1 MCGRVFQTH
10 DLNRLIRIS
19 RAGIVQNSGRFRTH
33 YNMGPKNYLSTV
45 RNIRNMSNKNVN
57 NEIKAFEAKVKQ
69 NNNGNSDTK
78 NGNVEISN
86 CSNSIENNHP
96 NTINQNDIAD
106 IKKTEN
112 NNYFASNANVIN
124 QNDTADQIKDD
135 KSNIKSITET
145 PISNE
150 HSNLDSKNA
159 FDEPFETISGREL
172 DFLNWGHTTPNFFV
186 INARI
191 EELPEKEMFKYI
203 VNTNRCAVI
212 VEGFYEWNPNKQAFS
227 FINKVDNYFFIAAL
241 YTKDNNIILLTK
253 QAPKKL
259 SVVHHRMPVLLE
271 EKELEIWLDVNN
283 HKFNNILQKFII
295 NEENEIWNKVQ
306 FQMVAPY
313 VSSVQ
318 NNTKLC
324 LMSQKDYLDKNGIE
338 KFFVKKVKNSEKVEK
353 NIVVVNDSKDAA
365 KKEQLNLDEV
375 CDKKKLEKKKLEL
388 ESNEEKTLIAS
399 KKIK

>member
-19 RAGIVQNSGRFRTH
+19 RAERINNSGRYRTH

-45 RNIRNMSNKNVN
+45 RNVRNMSNKEDS
-57 NEIKAFEAKVKQ
+57 NEIKSVEAKIKASHDD
-69 NNNGNSDTK
+69 NSDSK
-78 NGNVEISN
+78 SGNIESSN
-86 CSNSIENNHP
+86 CSNSDENNNLSP
-96 NTINQNDIAD
+96 INQKLISIIN
-106 IKKTEN
+106 KTEN
-112 NNYFASNANVIN
+112 NNHNVPKAESIN
-124 QNDTADQIKDD
+124 RSDTINLI
-135 KSNIKSITET
+135 KSNKTL
-145 PISNE
+145 
-150 HSNLDSKNA
+150 NLDVPLANENSNFESKNLFNEA
-159 FDEPFETISGREL
+159 SKSETFPDRQL

-227 FINKVDNYFFIAAL
+227 FINKEDNFFFIAAL
-241 YTKDNNIILLTK
+241 YTKDDNIILLTK
-253 QAPKKL
+253 EAPKKL

-271 EKELEIWLDVNN
+271 EKELEIWLDVKT
-283 HKFNNILQKFII
+283 HKFNNILRKYII
-295 NEENEIWNKVQ
+295 NEENDIWNKVQ

-338 KFFVKKVKNSEKVEK
+338 KFFVKKVKTSEKVEK
-353 NIVVVNDSKDAA
+353 TIVLDSDTKEAA
-365 KKEQLNLDEV
+365 KKEQLKSEV
-375 CDKKKLEKKKLEL
+375 VCEKTKIEKKKLEL
-388 ESNEEKTLIAS
+388 ESNEGTTLIPS
-399 KKIK
+399 KRIK